1 MDIYQSIEAE
11 KRVGDNKISAKY
23 SKFVKDDEQKERFS
37 KSKSNNKE
45 KKFKLTKGISLNK
58 SEWDVLNVDKVMD
71 EEAKAETKSPYKTHS
86 VKTVFE
92 DFDYIDIK
100 KMGGARRPIEYA
112 GGAPKKRRSSKG
124 GKSKKSSSAKGGAPK
139 KRSSAKGGAS
149 KKRSSAKGGK
159 SRRRS
164 SAKGGS
170 RKKTR

>member
-71 EEAKAETKSPYKTHS
+71 EEVKAETKSPYKTHS

-100 KMGGARRPIEYA
+100 KILTFIR
-112 GGAPKKRRSSKG
+112 
-124 GKSKKSSSAKGGAPK
+124 
-139 KRSSAKGGAS
+139 
-149 KKRSSAKGGK
+149 
-159 SRRRS
+159 
-164 SAKGGS
+164 
-170 RKKTR
+170 

>member
-37 KSKSNNKE
+37 KTKSNSKE

-71 EEAKAETKSPYKTHS
+71 EEVKVETKSPYKTYN

-100 KMGGARRPIEYA
+100 KMGGARKPIDYT
-112 GGAPKKRRSSKG
+112 GGAPKKHRSSKG
-124 GKSKKSSSAKGGAPK
+124 GKPK

-170 RKKTR
+170 SRKSSRKKTR

>member
-23 SKFVKDDEQKERFS
+23 SKYVKDEEQKERFS
-37 KSKSNNKE
+37 KSKSNSKE

-100 KMGGARRPIEYA
+100 KMGGARKPVNYN
-112 GGAPKKRRSSKG
+112 GGGGTPKKRRSSKG
-124 GKSKKSSSAKGGAPK
+124 GKSKKRSSAKGGAPK
-139 KRSSAKGGAS
+139 KRSSIKLV
-149 KKRSSAKGGK
+149 K

-164 SAKGGS
+164 SAKSGS
-170 RKKTR
+170 TKKSARKKTR